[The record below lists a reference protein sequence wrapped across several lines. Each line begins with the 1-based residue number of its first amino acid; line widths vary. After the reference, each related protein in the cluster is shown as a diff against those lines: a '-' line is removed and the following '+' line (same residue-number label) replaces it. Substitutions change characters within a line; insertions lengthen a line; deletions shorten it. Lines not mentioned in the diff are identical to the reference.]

1 MFMPKRRNE
10 KVNKRSFGSR
20 LVAAPYLVWAA
31 IFIIVPLFIMVYF
44 ALTNDAGVFTLEN
57 LTSIG
62 KYKKAFLIS
71 IIYALIATVITLILA
86 YPMSYF
92 MTRMKI
98 SSQRMIMLI
107 VMLPMWM
114 NFLIRT
120 YSWITIL
127 ANKGII
133 NTFLTKLGL
142 APLKLINTPGAVILG
157 MVYDFIPY
165 MILPI
170 YTVMSKIDNSLLE
183 ASEDLGANGL
193 LRLKKVIFPLSLPGV
208 ISGIT
213 MVFVPSV
220 STFYISQKLGGNK
233 TLLIGDAIEY
243 LFGAGPEYYNV
254 ASALSLVL
262 MVMILICLA
271 VMNRFSDDEEGS
283 VTV

>member
-1 MFMPKRRNE
+1 MF
-10 KVNKRSFGSR
+10 
-20 LVAAPYLVWAA
+20 
-31 IFIIVPLFIMVYF
+31 YF
-44 ALTNDAGVFTLEN
+44 ALTDQNGAFTFAN
-57 LTSIG
+57 IMG
-62 KYKKAFLIS
+62 IAKYKKAFLIS
-71 IIYALIATVITLILA
+71 IIYAVIATVITLVIS

-92 MTRMKI
+92 MTKMKI
-98 SSQRMIMLI
+98 SSQRMILLI

-120 YSWITIL
+120 YSLITIL

-133 NTFLTKLGL
+133 NTILTSLGL
-142 APLKLINTPGAVILG
+142 KPLHLINTPGAVILG

-170 YTVMSKIDNSLLE
+170 YSVMSKIDNSLLE
-183 ASEDLGANGL
+183 AASDLGSNGFS
-193 LRLKKVIFPLSLPGV
+193 RLKNIILPLSLPGV

-233 TLLIGDAIEY
+233 NLLIGDAIEY
-243 LFGAGPEYYNV
+243 LFNVGPDFYNI

-262 MVMILICLA
+262 MVMILLCLA
-271 VMNRFSDDEEGS
+271 VMNRFSSDEEDLI
-283 VTV
+283 V